1 MSLPELTHIHTR
13 RDMRKALIR
22 LRMEMHRQEI
32 RHESREL
39 LQPLQRLRGLGQNWQ
54 ANLGIKHAPLWG
66 IGIVTLLG
74 FMSGRGAKGSG
85 VDSLSRWARLGA
97 SLLPLIRLALRGG
110 ASKP

>member
-1 MSLPELTHIHTR
+1 MSLPDLTHIHTR

-39 LQPLQRLRGLGQNWQ
+39 LQPLQRIRGLGQNWQ
-54 ANLGIKHAPLWG
+54 ANLGLKHAPLWG

-74 FMSGRGAKGSG
+74 FLGGRGAKGGG
-85 VDSLSRWARLGA
+85 VDGLSRWARLGA
-97 SLLPLIRLALRGG
+97 SLLPLIRLALRGN

>member
-1 MSLPELTHIHTR
+1 MSLPDLTHLHTR

-39 LQPLQRLRGLGQNWQ
+39 LQPLQRMRGLGQNWQ
-54 ANLGIKHAPLWG
+54 ANLGLKHAPLWG

-74 FMSGRGAKGSG
+74 FMSGRGAKGGG

-97 SLLPLIRLALRGG
+97 SLLPLIRLALRGT

>member
-1 MSLPELTHIHTR
+1 MSLPDLTHLHTR

-39 LQPLQRLRGLGQNWQ
+39 LQPLQRMRSLGRNWQ
-54 ANLGIKHAPLWG
+54 ANLGLKHAPLWG

-74 FMSGRGAKGSG
+74 FMSGRGAKGGG

-97 SLLPLIRLALRGG
+97 SLLPLIRLALRDT

>member
-39 LQPLQRLRGLGQNWQ
+39 LQPLQRIRGLGQNWQ
-54 ANLGIKHAPLWG
+54 ANLGLKHAPLWG

-74 FMSGRGAKGSG
+74 FMGGRGAKGGG

-97 SLLPLIRLALRGG
+97 SLLPLIRLVVRDG
-110 ASKP
+110 SPKR

>member
-1 MSLPELTHIHTR
+1 MSLPELTHLHTR

-39 LQPLQRLRGLGQNWQ
+39 LQPLQRMRGLGRNWQ
-54 ANLGIKHAPLWG
+54 ANLGLKHAPLWG

-74 FMSGRGAKGSG
+74 FMSGRGAKGGG

-97 SLLPLIRLALRGG
+97 SLLPLIRLALRGS

>member
-1 MSLPELTHIHTR
+1 MNLPEPTQLHTR
-13 RDMRKALIR
+13 RDMHKALIR

-39 LQPLQRLRGLGQNWQ
+39 LQPLRRMRGLGHNWQ
-54 ANLGIKHAPLWG
+54 ANLGLKHAPLWG

-74 FMSGRGAKGSG
+74 FMSGRGAKGGG

-97 SLLPLIRLALRGG
+97 SLLPLIRLVLRGTS
-110 ASKP
+110 SKP

>member
-1 MSLPELTHIHTR
+1 MSLPDLTHLHTR

-39 LQPLQRLRGLGQNWQ
+39 LQPLQRMRGLGRNWQ
-54 ANLGIKHAPLWG
+54 ANLGLKHAPLWG

-74 FMSGRGAKGSG
+74 FMSGRGAKGGG

-97 SLLPLIRLALRGG
+97 SLLPLIRLALRGT